1 MIMGK
6 KLLFI
11 YNANAGMGK
20 IRPSLSKVI
29 ERLCQVGYDVTIYA
43 TQAAGEARDIVTR
56 RGESVE
62 VVVCSGGD
70 GTINE
75 VIAGAMRLDK
85 KPRIGYLPTGTMND
99 FAKSLG
105 IPGHPLKAVETVV
118 AGQAYSCDIG
128 SFNGRNFNYVA
139 AFGAFTEVSYQ
150 TPQRNKNAL
159 GKMAYFVDAIG
170 RLPKLRGYHLRAKA
184 DSRYI
189 EGDFIYG
196 MISNSKSVGG
206 FMLEDKKHKIS
217 LCDGK
222 FELILLKNPQNP
234 IEFEQVIQCALT
246 HNIDGNN
253 LLALKASNIEIKM
266 DEPVSWTLDGENG
279 GTWETANIFCRKG
292 AIDIF
297 AGNMG
302 RKKKIG

>member
-1 MIMGK
+1 
-6 KLLFI
+6 
-11 YNANAGMGK
+11 
-20 IRPSLSKVI
+20 
-29 ERLCQVGYDVTIYA
+29 
-43 TQAAGEARDIVTR
+43 
-56 RGESVE
+56 
-62 VVVCSGGD
+62 
-70 GTINE
+70 
-75 VIAGAMRLDK
+75 
-85 KPRIGYLPTGTMND
+85 
-99 FAKSLG
+99 
-105 IPGHPLKAVETVV
+105 
-118 AGQAYSCDIG
+118 
-128 SFNGRNFNYVA
+128 
-139 AFGAFTEVSYQ
+139 
-150 TPQRNKNAL
+150 
-159 GKMAYFVDAIG
+159 MAYFVDAIG

-217 LCDGK
+217 VCDGK

-253 LLALKASNIEIKM
+253 LVALKASNIEIKM

-279 GTWETANIFCRKG
+279 GTWETANVFCRKG

>member
-118 AGQAYSCDIG
+118 AGQAY
-128 SFNGRNFNYVA
+128 
-139 AFGAFTEVSYQ
+139 
-150 TPQRNKNAL
+150 
-159 GKMAYFVDAIG
+159 
-170 RLPKLRGYHLRAKA
+170 
-184 DSRYI
+184 
-189 EGDFIYG
+189 
-196 MISNSKSVGG
+196 
-206 FMLEDKKHKIS
+206 
-217 LCDGK
+217 
-222 FELILLKNPQNP
+222 
-234 IEFEQVIQCALT
+234 
-246 HNIDGNN
+246 
-253 LLALKASNIEIKM
+253 
-266 DEPVSWTLDGENG
+266 
-279 GTWETANIFCRKG
+279 
-292 AIDIF
+292 
-297 AGNMG
+297 
-302 RKKKIG
+302 